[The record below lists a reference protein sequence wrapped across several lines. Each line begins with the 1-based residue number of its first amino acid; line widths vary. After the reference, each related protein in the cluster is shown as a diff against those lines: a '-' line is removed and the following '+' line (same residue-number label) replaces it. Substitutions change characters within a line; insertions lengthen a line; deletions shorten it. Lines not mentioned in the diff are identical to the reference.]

1 MEDDI
6 EIDMSA
12 AVEQMSSTF
21 GGTGEGAAPEA
32 AESLPQAS
40 PQVEAPAPQQPA
52 EAWRQPPKSWKSDLH
67 PYYQK
72 LDPVVMQNIHERE
85 KQALDGIMHYK
96 TLSDPYSALEKQ
108 YKPYLEQ
115 AKLAMPDVVGRLM
128 QAHLALSSSDPT
140 ARQQFFQQMVKE
152 YGLEQFL
159 GQQSQQGQQPPQVD
173 HLIQRYVAPLQE
185 TIQRLQAREDQKLL
199 EQSQVEVDK
208 FFADPQNEFA
218 QELESDMIQLIEKG
232 LATSLADAYEKAVWH
247 NPSVRAKALQK
258 EIEKTTKPVKAAPRN
273 VRSGSTPPASTK
285 PPGDEDMD
293 ATMRSIFRDINN
305 R

>member
-1 MEDDI
+1 MSE
-6 EIDMSA
+6 ELNIDMGA
-12 AVEQMSSTF
+12 AQTAMDAEFASDGDV
-21 GGTGEGAAPEA
+21 GEVGQGEVASPAPAPTPALVPAAPE
-32 AESLPQAS
+32 P
-40 PQVEAPAPQQPA
+40 
-52 EAWRQPPKSWKSDLH
+52 WRQPPKSWKADLH
-67 PYYQK
+67 PLYQK
-72 LDPVVMQNIHERE
+72 LDPAVMQNIHERE
-85 KQALDGIMHYK
+85 KQALDGIMQYK
-96 TLSDPYSALEKQ
+96 SAYDPYAALEKQ

-115 AKLAMPDVVGRLM
+115 AKLAMPDVVSRLM
-128 QAHLALSSSDPT
+128 QAHLALSSPDAS
-140 ARQQFFQQMVKE
+140 ARQQFFRQMVKE
-152 YGLEQFL
+152 YGLEGFM
-159 GQQSQQGQQPPQVD
+159 GQAGQAPQTPPVD
-173 HLIQRYVAPLQE
+173 QLVRQYVAPLQE
-185 TIQRLQAREDQKLL
+185 TIHRLQAREDQKLL
-199 EQSQVEVDK
+199 EQSQAEVDK

-258 EIEKTTKPVKAAPRN
+258 EIEKTTKPVRTAPRN